1 MFRTNFA
8 VWSIKAP
15 TKTWTGKKECGWLLS
30 GLLDFGYGDWLEGE
44 GTLGGF
50 LNSLNEGLKCELAT
64 KELPKSL
71 EALVNICNRL
81 NDHMREY
88 GRRPWEWPKVAPTTS
103 ASSFSSGGE
112 GVEHKPWKE
121 EDPMQ
126 LGREPPTRRRKVRR
140 VSAHAHCH

>member
-1 MFRTNFA
+1 M
-8 VWSIKAP
+8 
-15 TKTWTGKKECGWLLS
+15 
-30 GLLDFGYGDWLEGE
+30 EGE

-81 NDHMREY
+81 NNHMREY
-88 GRRPWEWPKVAPTTS
+88 GRRPWEWPKVAPTTL

-112 GVEHKPWKE
+112 GVEG
-121 EDPMQ
+121 
-126 LGREPPTRRRKVRR
+126 GRPNAVGARA
-140 VSAHAHCH
+140 SD